1 MQIGAIDRPFI
12 SIHSHTWYQLF
23 RARSPANP
31 SELLTASCDLYFC
44 KPSQESALVALQ
56 WSNQE
61 RCKPRHAL
69 ITTLRISMEMKRRP
83 IAGSTAVLSSSA
95 NKGGLSGFII
105 VQLRCS
111 RAALLV
117 LIRCWQGFVLHSD
130 TLSAIWSK
138 QSSEDGCD
146 AWITVSAVV
155 DSEECLHLIY
165 HMLCMNKN

>member
-1 MQIGAIDRPFI
+1 MHVIFTCYGLHYAALCVGRSLKHAPTVTYADWRPFI

-23 RARSPANP
+23 RARSPANS
-31 SELLTASCDLYFC
+31 SELLTDSCDLYFC

-117 LIRCWQGFVLHSD
+117 LIRC
-130 TLSAIWSK
+130 
-138 QSSEDGCD
+138 
-146 AWITVSAVV
+146 
-155 DSEECLHLIY
+155 
-165 HMLCMNKN
+165 